1 MALNGASHNVTGDK
15 TGPVTSA
22 PPPVDQDTKAAL
34 LDSANTEATGQNA
47 PGRDGG
53 EKGVEKKVKTEKELE
68 KERKKAEKDAKFKAK
83 KAAQAAASGDKTA
96 GKASEKKEKKPKAEK
111 EQLGEYVEETKK
123 GEKKILKPLDD
134 SPFTKAYV
142 PKVVESAWNDW
153 WDKEGFYK
161 PEYNVEHRSELAKKK
176 GSFTIPI
183 PPPNV
188 TGKLHC
194 GHALGTALQDV
205 LIRWHRMQGYQTLY
219 LPGCDHAGISTQS
232 VVEKMLWRR
241 HKQTRHDLG
250 RPKFLETTM
259 EWKNDHHD
267 WIVSVLKR
275 LGGSFDWT
283 REAFTLDENLTVA
296 VTETFVQLHE
306 EGYIYRSNR
315 LVNWCTQLNTA
326 LSNLEVDNKEISGRT
341 LLDVPG
347 YERKVEFGV
356 LTSFKY
362 PIDGKEGEYIT
373 VATTRPETMLGDTA
387 IAVHP
392 NDDRYKHLVESGAK
406 AKHPFLDRLL
416 PIVADDYVDPE
427 FGTGAV
433 KITPAHDPND
443 FAIGQRHNLEFINIL
458 TDDGYLNH
466 NAGSFKGQK
475 RFDARYSVVEK
486 LTELGLFVK
495 KEDNAMKIPL
505 CNKSKDVIEPL
516 QKPQWW
522 MKMKELS
529 KPAIEVVKNGQIKIL
544 PETSERVYYHWME
557 NVNDWCLSRQLWWG
571 HQIPAYFVRI
581 EGDENNDDDNER
593 WIAGRTLEE
602 ATRKAEEKFKG
613 KKFTLE
619 RDEDVLDTWFSSGLW
634 PFSTLGW
641 PKETADFKELFPT
654 AVLETGWDILFFWVA
669 RMIFLSLKLT
679 GKIPFKEVYCHSL
692 IRDSEGR
699 KMSKSLGNVV
709 DPIDIMQ
716 GISLQELKDKLQLG
730 NLDPKELKT
739 AEKYQNSAFPQ
750 GIPECGADALRMALV
765 GYTTGGGDISF
776 DVSVIHGYRRFCN
789 KIYQATKYVLGRLGE
804 FTPSSKIQKTGKET
818 LPERWILHKLA
829 TASKEINERLKARDF
844 SLATQVGYKY
854 FLNHLCDVF
863 IENSKAI
870 LEEGS
875 AEEKESTKQTLYT
888 ALEGGLLF
896 LHPFMPFLT
905 EELWQ
910 RIPRRQ
916 NDKTPSITVA
926 DFPEFAALESFH
938 DPAAEAEYELLVDVS
953 KGLRSLTSEYAIKD
967 SAQTFVH
974 PLDDA
979 THAILSAPT
988 SRPSILS
995 LSGKAISSLTLLSP
1009 SDPTPTGSAVYTV
1022 GTSATVYLDVKGRV
1036 DIDKEIAK
1044 AKDRLKK
1051 ANETVEK
1058 QRKIMD
1064 AGWEAKVSE
1073 AVKETEREK
1082 LKAAELEGGNWE
1094 KSIEQFERLKI
1105 E

>member
-1 MALNGASHNVTGDK
+1 MALNAASHNVTGEK
-15 TGPVTSA
+15 TGPATSA
-22 PPPVDQDTKAAL
+22 PPPVDPDTKSAL
-34 LDSANTEATGQNA
+34 LDTANSEATGQSA
-47 PGRDGG
+47 PGKDGG
-53 EKGVEKKVKTEKELE
+53 EKGAEKKVKTEKELA
-68 KERKKAEKDAKFKAK
+68 KERAKAEKDAKFKAK
-83 KAAQAAASGDKTA
+83 KAAQAAANAEKAA
-96 GKASEKKEKKPKAEK
+96 GKGGEKKDKKKKAEEEK
-111 EQLGEYVEETKK
+111 LGEYVEETKP

-134 SPFTKAYV
+134 SPFNKAYI
-142 PKVVESAWNDW
+142 PTVVESAWNEW
-153 WDKEGFYK
+153 WEKEGFYM
-161 PEYNVEHRSELAKKK
+161 PEYNVKHRGELAKQK

-232 VVEKMLWRR
+232 VVENMLWRR
-241 HKQTRHDLG
+241 QKKTRHDLG
-250 RPKFLETTM
+250 RPKFLETVM
-259 EWKNDHHD
+259 DWKTDHHK
-267 WIVSVLKR
+267 WISSVLKR
-275 LGGSFDWT
+275 MGGSFDWT
-283 REAFTLDENLTVA
+283 REAFTMDENLSAA
-296 VTETFVQLHE
+296 VTETFVRFHE
-306 EGYIYRSNR
+306 EGLIYRSNR

-326 LSNLEVDNKEISGRT
+326 LSNLEVDNKEIAGRT

-347 YERKVEFGV
+347 YDRKVEFGV

-362 PIDGKEGEYIT
+362 PIDGKEGEFIT

-392 NDDRYKHLVESGAK
+392 NDERYKHLVESGAK
-406 AKHPFLDRLL
+406 AKHPFIDRLL
-416 PIVADDYVDPE
+416 PIIADDYVDAA

-443 FAIGQRHNLEFINIL
+443 FAIGKRHNLEFINIL
-458 TDDGYLNH
+458 TDNGYLNH
-466 NAGSFKGQK
+466 NAGSFQGQK

-486 LTELGLFVK
+486 LTELGLFVG

-522 MKMKELS
+522 MKMKELAQ
-529 KPAIEVVKNGQIKIL
+529 PAIQVVRDGEIKIR
-544 PETSERVYYHWME
+544 PETSERIYYHWME
-557 NVNDWCLSRQLWWG
+557 NINDWCLSRQLWWG
-571 HQIPAYFVRI
+571 HQIPAYFVKI
-581 EGDENNDDDNER
+581 EGEDNDSSDNDL
-593 WIAGRTLEE
+593 WITGRSLEE
-602 ATRKAEEKFKG
+602 ATKKAEEKFKG

-641 PKETADFKELFPT
+641 PKDTADLRELFPT
-654 AVLETGWDILFFWVA
+654 SVLETGWDILFFWVA

-679 GKIPFKEVYCHSL
+679 GKVPFKEVYCHSL

-716 GISLQELKDKLQLG
+716 GISLPELKDKLRQG

-739 AEKYQNSAFPQ
+739 AEKYQNTAFPQ
-750 GIPECGADALRMALV
+750 GIPECGADALRMALC

-776 DVSVIHGYRRFCN
+776 DVNVIHGYRKFCN

-804 FTPSSKIQKTGKET
+804 FQPSAKIEKTGKET

-829 TASKEINERLKARDF
+829 NASKDINHHLSQREF

-854 FLNHLCDVF
+854 FLNNLCDVF

-870 LEEGS
+870 LEAGS
-875 AEEKESTKQTLYT
+875 DEEKESTKQTLYT
-888 ALEGGLLF
+888 ALEGGLLL

-905 EELWQ
+905 EELFQ

-916 NDKTPSITVA
+916 NDNTPSITVA
-926 DFPEFAALESFH
+926 NYPEFTSLESFH
-938 DPAAEAEYELLVDVS
+938 DTEAEKEYELLVDVS
-953 KGLRSLTSEYAIKD
+953 KALRSLVAEYAIKE
-967 SAQTFVH
+967 SATTFVQA
-974 PLDDA
+974 LDPSI
-979 THAILSAPT
+979 HSILQAPT

-995 LSGKAISSLTLLSP
+995 LSGKAINSLTFLSP
-1009 SDPTPTGSAVYTV
+1009 SDEAPTGSAVYTV
-1022 GTSATVYLDVKGRV
+1022 GTLATVYLGVKGRI
-1036 DIDKEIAK
+1036 DIDKEITK

-1058 QRKIMD
+1058 QKKIMD
-1064 AGWEAKVSE
+1064 GEWEAKVSE

-1082 LKAAELEGGNWE
+1082 LKAAEVEGKNWE
-1094 KSIEQFERLKI
+1094 ASISQFEKLRI
-1105 E
+1105 S